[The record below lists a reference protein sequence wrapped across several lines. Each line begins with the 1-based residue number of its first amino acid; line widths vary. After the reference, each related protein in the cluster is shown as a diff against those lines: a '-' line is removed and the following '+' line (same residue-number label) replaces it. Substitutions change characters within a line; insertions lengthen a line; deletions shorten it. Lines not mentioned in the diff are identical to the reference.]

1 MLIEIVGFRQIR
13 YIYPERCL
21 RMLKSNFQKIVEF
34 YRSGSNRS
42 VIAICFLLSTL
53 FWFLIKFS
61 KKYTYYLDYPVEFVN
76 KPIDKY
82 LKDTPI
88 SELKV
93 KVDGFGFNFL
103 KEVFSSR
110 KIELDVSKLQKQ
122 ASSTYF
128 WLSHSERSSIAKEL
142 AGFSILEIDPDTLF
156 LRFSNKTKKTVKVKV
171 PLDLSFRENYVSYGD
186 FKVTPSSIEVFG
198 PSHILDTLSCVSTN
212 ALIQKDISNDI
223 DVSLNVVLPHQLLSV
238 RDKQIKVSQDI
249 ERFTQINK
257 QIPIKSRNVPKG
269 KELRIKP
276 AQVELSYW
284 VAMQDVNK
292 IKATDFE
299 VYCDYNEVSMT
310 ESGVLNVFVDDDK
323 TPSIV
328 RRVKHHPTTIE
339 LINIK

>member
-1 MLIEIVGFRQIR
+1 
-13 YIYPERCL
+13 
-21 RMLKSNFQKIVEF
+21 MLKSVFRKIVEF
-34 YRSGSNRS
+34 YWSGSDRS

-61 KKYTYYLDYPVEFVN
+61 KEYTYYIDYPVEFVN
-76 KPIDKY
+76 QPVDKY
-82 LKDTPI
+82 LKDAPI

-110 KIELDVSKLQKQ
+110 KIDLDVSKLQKQ
-122 ASSTYF
+122 TSSTYF
-128 WLSHSERSSIAKEL
+128 WLSQSERSSIAKEL

-186 FKVTPSSIEVFG
+186 FKVNPSSIEIFG
-198 PSHILDTLSCVSTN
+198 PSHILDTLSFVYTN
-212 ALIQKDISNDI
+212 ALIQKDIINDI
-223 DVSLNVVLPHQLLSV
+223 DVSMNVVLPHQLISI
-238 RDKQIKVSQDI
+238 RDKEIKVSQNV

-292 IKATDFE
+292 VKATDFE

-328 RRVKHHPTTIE
+328 QRVKHHPTTIE
-339 LINIK
+339 FINIK

>member
-1 MLIEIVGFRQIR
+1 
-13 YIYPERCL
+13 
-21 RMLKSNFQKIVEF
+21 MLKSIFQKIVEF
-34 YRSGSNRS
+34 FRSGSDRS

-61 KKYTYYLDYPVEFVN
+61 KEYTYYIDYPVEFVN
-76 KPIDKY
+76 QPVDKY
-82 LKDTPI
+82 LKDEPI

-110 KIELDVSKLQKQ
+110 KIEIDVSKLQKQ
-122 ASSTYF
+122 TSSSTYF
-128 WLSHSERSSIAKEL
+128 WLSQYERSNIAKEL

-171 PLDLSFRENYVSYGD
+171 PLDLSFRENYVQHGA
-186 FKVTPSSIEVFG
+186 FKMTPSSIEVYG
-198 PSHILDTLSCVSTN
+198 PAHILDTLSCVYTN
-212 ALIQKDISNDI
+212 ALIQEDVIDDI
-223 DVSLNVVLPHQLLSV
+223 DVSMYVVLPHQLLSI
-238 RDKQIKVSQDI
+238 RDKEIKVSQDV

-257 QIPIKSRNVPKG
+257 VIPIKSRNVPRG

-284 VAMQDVNK
+284 VAMQDVK
-292 IKATDFE
+292 KVKASDFE
-299 VYCDYNEVSMT
+299 AYCDYNEVAMT
-310 ESGVLNVFVDDDK
+310 ESEVLNVFLDDAK

-328 RRVKHHPTTIE
+328 QRVKYHPSTIE
-339 LINIK
+339 FIKMN